1 MRSAD
6 DTGYQALAE
15 FRYRIRLFLNATD
28 EAVRAAG
35 LEPEQYQLL
44 LAVRGIPR
52 NRTATIG
59 VLAERL
65 QVRHNTAVERIDRLE
80 KLHLLRRVHNP
91 EDRRE
96 VIVDFTP
103 RGEQTFEKLAR
114 LRLREL
120 RRSGPALVQ
129 VLSTVVEAAR
139 DHKSLGNPSHRR
151 RKGA

>member
-6 DTGYQALAE
+6 DAGYQALAE

-80 KLHLLRRVHNP
+80 KMQLLRRVHNP

-96 VIVDFTP
+96 VIVGVTP
-103 RGEQTFEKLAR
+103 RGERVFERLAQ

-120 RRSGPALVQ
+120 RRSGPALVR
-129 VLSTVVEAAR
+129 VLSDVVDAAR
-139 DHKSLGNPSHRR
+139 RHKSFGNSSHRR